1 MYHTDTKYAGSE
13 RMKEEE
19 MNTVNMR
26 INGHVIPLRVPPHL
40 EPLYRDAEKMLDDR
54 SLELKKEHEV
64 NNLSNDTIYLL
75 LAIEGVVDSL
85 LLQKENEGFQ
95 EQIDKYLEMLGK
107 FAA

>member
-1 MYHTDTKYAGSE
+1 
-13 RMKEEE
+13 MKEEE

-75 LAIEGVVDSL
+75 LAIEGVIDSL

>member
-1 MYHTDTKYAGSE
+1 
-13 RMKEEE
+13 
-19 MNTVNMR
+19 
-26 INGHVIPLRVPPHL
+26 
-40 EPLYRDAEKMLDDR
+40 MLDDR

-75 LAIEGVVDSL
+75 LAIEGVIDSL

>member
-1 MYHTDTKYAGSE
+1 MYHTDTKYARSE

-26 INGHVIPLRVPPHL
+26 INGHVIPLRVPSHL
-40 EPLYRDAEKMLDDR
+40 EPLYRDAEKMLNDR

-64 NNLSNDTIYLL
+64 DNLSNDTIYLL
-75 LAIEGVVDSL
+75 LAIEGVIDSL
-85 LLQKENEGFQ
+85 LLQKENQGFQ